1 MRDLIKLLVGF
12 GGITLRGQSDPP
24 GAKSPSGFGGDGG
37 FWRDWEGGFV
47 WGGRNGRELSAG
59 LGIWR
64 AELFWEGGFDSGGWL
79 CLGRVVLACVF
90 PGRACRCDVITL
102 PVYINLA
109 VFGLDC

>member
-1 MRDLIKLLVGF
+1 MEGGMVGNCLLGLGLGGWNCLGRMEWLAGF
-12 GGITLRGQSDPP
+12 C
-24 GAKSPSGFGGDGG
+24 G